1 MIYEPFDYV
10 HHKNKI
16 LNKMATVVKVQTEFD
31 KEINSPITI

>member
-16 LNKMATVVKVQTEFD
+16 LNKMATVIKLQTVGWLVGCV
-31 KEINSPITI
+31 